1 MDADAL
7 THVRGLALWKDVLLT
22 PHAGELASLLG
33 VERDAVEA
41 DPLAHVGAAASD
53 TGATVLLKGATQ
65 YVAEPSGRVRI
76 AVPGPAW
83 TAQAGSGDTLA
94 GLCAAMLA
102 SGRSAVEAAL
112 LGASL
117 QAITARNF
125 PGPRPPQ
132 DLARLVAEVIP
143 TLR

>member
-1 MDADAL
+1 MVTPGQTAL
-7 THVRGLALWKDVLLT
+7 RPDVLLT
-22 PHAGELASLLG
+22 PHAGELAGLLG
-33 VERDAVEA
+33 VPRTAVEE
-41 DPLAHVGAAASD
+41 DPVAHVTRAASE

-65 YVAEPSGRVRI
+65 YVADPSGRVTV

-102 SGRSAVEAAL
+102 AGRPADEAAL

-117 QAITARNF
+117 QAIAARNF

-132 DLARLVAEVIP
+132 DLVRLERLIADGKLV
-143 TLR
+143 L